1 MLFISRINGKGNG
14 RFFKGT
20 VRGPGGCS
28 HALDGADDS
37 HADYNGKGLKLAR
50 GSFGNP
56 DTQVLL
62 KWPQVAKR
70 VTYLIENDKFLKAA
84 DYSRMPG
91 YEREQMVNRIL
102 SFYARLPK
110 ETERPFTDD
119 FFHDDAR
126 IELAAALEDTETAA
140 ELVEK
145 MDAALASLPLD
156 FEGYEA
162 KVQFLVDLHGYV
174 EGTCTIFPETC
185 AGNSGGKWKAV
196 VFV

>member
-1 MLFISRINGKGNG
+1 MEEHPLFITQDEIDSFLARGGSYSDG
-14 RFFKGT
+14 RLSTYAFYLQNKTEKEMADFLKERYGT
-20 VRGPGGCS
+20 GGCS

-91 YEREQMVNRIL
+91 YEREQNGQTVSLVFMPVCQKKQNV
-102 SFYARLPK
+102 RLQMIFSMM
-110 ETERPFTDD
+110 TQ
-119 FFHDDAR
+119 
-126 IELAAALEDTETAA
+126 ELNWL
-140 ELVEK
+140 
-145 MDAALASLPLD
+145 
-156 FEGYEA
+156 
-162 KVQFLVDLHGYV
+162 QH
-174 EGTCTIFPETC
+174 
-185 AGNSGGKWKAV
+185 WKIRKQQQN
-196 VFV
+196 

>member
-1 MLFISRINGKGNG
+1 MADFLKERY
-14 RFFKGT
+14 GT
-20 VRGPGGCS
+20 GGCS

-110 ETERPFTDD
+110 KQNVRLQMIFSMMTQ
-119 FFHDDAR
+119 
-126 IELAAALEDTETAA
+126 ELNWL
-140 ELVEK
+140 
-145 MDAALASLPLD
+145 
-156 FEGYEA
+156 
-162 KVQFLVDLHGYV
+162 QH
-174 EGTCTIFPETC
+174 
-185 AGNSGGKWKAV
+185 WKIRKQQQN
-196 VFV
+196 

>member
-1 MLFISRINGKGNG
+1 MADFLKERY
-14 RFFKGT
+14 GT
-20 VRGPGGCS
+20 GGCS

-145 MDAALASLPLD
+145 MDAALCILTTG
-156 FEGYEA
+156 F
-162 KVQFLVDLHGYV
+162 
-174 EGTCTIFPETC
+174 
-185 AGNSGGKWKAV
+185 
-196 VFV
+196 